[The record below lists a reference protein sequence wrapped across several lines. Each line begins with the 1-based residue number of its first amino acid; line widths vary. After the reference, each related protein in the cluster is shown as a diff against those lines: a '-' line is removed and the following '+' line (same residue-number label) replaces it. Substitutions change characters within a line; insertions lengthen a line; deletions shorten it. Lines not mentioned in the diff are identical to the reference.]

1 VRLGKHFPVKVLA
14 KDEPSLVLGLLGYA
28 AGRQPWDLIPAI
40 RDPEGKDAEDPQFL
54 HTVDAGLTPLMYHA
68 MRGCPERVP
77 PAWRDPLLSADLTAR
92 VRFGNLC
99 EAAVEVVDAC
109 QGVGVR
115 PTLLKG
121 ISISHQ
127 HYPIPHLRP
136 MGDLDILVP
145 ESELELVESSL
156 LRTGLVRMP
165 DQVRHAGS
173 HHGIPLRHLQ
183 RRVWVEVHSALFP
196 KSSELSN
203 GALFSPAQIAA
214 HSIASTFWGRPVFRL
229 SDELQLAYIASSWIR
244 DLSRN
249 QIHASL
255 VLPLLDAI
263 YLLKASGKS
272 LDWDRL
278 LAGLDNNELAAASL
292 YIMLAYLSRRGLA
305 ACASPVLSPIASRQ
319 RIIGAWDLKII
330 ELLLDTYLVRGRPFT
345 RFFNNWTALIVLN
358 TLLARGSHL
367 RKLFALPWNIVFPPS
382 LPNRYSVRFHA
393 ERIARILRGNGRGRN

>member
-1 VRLGKHFPVKVLA
+1 VSLSA
-14 KDEPSLVLGLLGYA
+14 KNELSLVLGLLSYA

-40 RDPEGKDAEDPQFL
+40 RNPEGNDAEDSQFL
-54 HTVDAGLTPLMYHA
+54 HTIHAGLTPLMYHA
-68 MRGCPERVP
+68 MRGCPERVS
-77 PAWRDPLLSADLTAR
+77 PARRDVLLSADLTAQ

-99 EAAVEVVDAC
+99 EAAAEVVDAC
-109 QGVGVR
+109 QRVGVR

-145 ESELELVESSL
+145 ESEFERVESSL
-156 LRTGLVRMP
+156 LRAGWVRMP
-165 DQVRHAGS
+165 DQIRQAGS
-173 HHGIPLRHLQ
+173 HHGIPLCHPQ

-196 KSSELSN
+196 KSSDLSS

-214 HSIASTFWGRPVFRL
+214 HSVAWTFRGRPVFRL
-229 SDELQLAYIASSWIR
+229 TDELQLVYIASSWIR

-249 QIHASL
+249 QIHSSL
-255 VLPLLDAI
+255 VLPLLDTI

-278 LAGLDNNELAAASL
+278 LAALDNHELAAASL
-292 YIMLAYLSRRGLA
+292 YLMLAYLSRRGLA
-305 ACASPVLSPIASRQ
+305 ACASPVLSRIASRQ
-319 RIIGAWDLKII
+319 RIIGAWERKII
-330 ELLLDTYLVRGRPFT
+330 ELLLDTYLIRGRPFA
-345 RFFNNWTALIVLN
+345 RFFSNWTALIVLN

-367 RKLFALPWNIVFPPS
+367 RKLLALPWNIVFPPS

-393 ERIARILRGNGRGRN
+393 ERIARFLRGNGRGQH